1 MPTATQT
8 SCIRPVLVN
17 DPAEPTR
24 VEMNE
29 LADLSRRPWTLRVG
43 NQPMIVRPS
52 SARDIVAV
60 AQMHRRCSARSLLDR
75 YRSGGRPPAVAALD
89 WSLRNPLSFVVVTTD
104 GSVVAT
110 TSVRRDPDHNYL
122 CAEAQLLVEDRWQRL
137 GIGTELMTHIAGVA
151 QVAGYNE
158 LIAYPATA
166 VPAAQRL
173 MIDVGRTRMV
183 PDTSNAHLHTYL
195 PESATL
201 GLGSVRQRLAG

>member
-1 MPTATQT
+1 MPIATQT
-8 SCIRPVLVN
+8 SCIRPVLVG
-17 DPAEPTR
+17 DPAEPPRTE
-24 VEMNE
+24 VVE

-52 SARDIVAV
+52 TARDIAAV

-75 YRSGGRPPAVAALD
+75 YRSGGRAPAVAALD
-89 WSLRNPLSFVVVTTD
+89 WSLRNPFSFVTETTD

-110 TSVRRDPDHNYL
+110 VSVRRDPAHSYL
-122 CAEAQLLVEDRWQRL
+122 CAEAQLLVEDGWQRM
-137 GIGTELMTHIAGVA
+137 GIGSELMTHIAGVA

-173 MIDVGRTRMV
+173 MIEIGRTRMV
-183 PDTSNAHLHTYL
+183 PDTTNAHLHTYL